1 MDYKKNTRA
10 VYNVDYV
17 VMRLSVEYDG
27 RQISAIAYNGDI
39 EIASIV
45 SVVHN
50 LNILNDR
57 RCYEVRSMSAVNNL
71 ESMCRLQRCFD
82 NSLYELGVRYC
93 WFETRNN
100 RLLELADMLYT
111 VSRIQGT
118 NRYYIDLKRM
128 YYHDNEHPNQ

>member
-1 MDYKKNTRA
+1 M
-10 VYNVDYV
+10 
-17 VMRLSVEYDG
+17 EYDG

-57 RCYEVRSMSAVNNL
+57 RCYEVKSISAVNNL
-71 ESMCRLQRCFD
+71 EIMFRLQRFFY
-82 NSLYELGVRYC
+82 NSLYELGVRYF